1 MNRDIRWTER
11 LLQAGEKLNETGA
24 LHIAA
29 IMGDLPKIKLL
40 LSFGADVN
48 KVPGLQN
55 NWVRQV

>member
-1 MNRDIRWTER
+1 MSSAPLVNS
-11 LLQAGEKLNETGA
+11 QPLNETGA

-48 KVPGLQN
+48 EIPACTIFGIVKYI
-55 NWVRQV
+55 